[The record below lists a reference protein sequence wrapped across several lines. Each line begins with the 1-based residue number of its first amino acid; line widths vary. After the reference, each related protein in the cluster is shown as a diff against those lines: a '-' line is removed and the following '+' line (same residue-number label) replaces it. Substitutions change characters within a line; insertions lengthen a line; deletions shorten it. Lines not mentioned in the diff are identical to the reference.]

1 MALCSKCGNEISI
14 SSVFCTKCGA
24 PVEQADP
31 VPVMSSEESIA
42 YIHNL
47 RDKLTKI
54 EKLEHEVADNEA
66 RLAKPLE
73 LNYRSYSFFRFF
85 WPYLVGSLCT
95 LYFFGL
101 IFAMTSDNGRANFVS
116 FLFIGVP
123 IFLIILGIVLAN
135 KRKNSEN
142 EAIMLGNEKIKE
154 QRAKLEKETQELRSR
169 LSTSKADLTAYNKY
183 IPKKLCTTASMAKL
197 KALIQ
202 SGKASSLQEA
212 IRMLE

>member
-1 MALCSKCGNEISI
+1 MAFCSKCGNEISI

-116 FLFIGVP
+116 FLFISVP
-123 IFLIILGIVLAN
+123 LFLIILGIVLAN
-135 KRKNSEN
+135 KRKNNEN

-212 IRMLE
+212 IRMMD

>member
-1 MALCSKCGNEISI
+1 MAFCSKCGNEISI

>member
-1 MALCSKCGNEISI
+1 MAFCSKCGNEISI

-31 VPVMSSEESIA
+31 VPELSPEESID
-42 YIHNL
+42 YIHKL
-47 RDKLTKI
+47 RDKLAKI
-54 EKLEHEVADNEA
+54 EKLEQEVAGNEA

-116 FLFIGVP
+116 FLFVSVP
-123 IFLIILGIVLAN
+123 VFIFF
-135 KRKNSEN
+135 SE
-142 EAIMLGNEKIKE
+142 
-154 QRAKLEKETQELRSR
+154 
-169 LSTSKADLTAYNKY
+169 
-183 IPKKLCTTASMAKL
+183 
-197 KALIQ
+197 
-202 SGKASSLQEA
+202 SSLQV
-212 IRMLE
+212 RGKTVKTKQYRLETKK